1 VEGACQKIQGFLGLV
16 GPNGAGKTTLIRILL
31 GVEKPTAGRILLNS
45 REPDH
50 REWVNFRRNTGYMPE
65 RVTFYDNLTGLETLR
80 FFARIKGYGEA
91 EVKKV
96 LSLNLLPEETLHR
109 RMGEYSKGMK
119 QRINLMQ
126 ALLGEPKMLILDEPT
141 SGLDP
146 EGVRTF
152 YQILE
157 NIRKEQKVTVIVST
171 HILAE
176 IEDRVDR
183 VVIIKGGSIRAEG
196 SLEELYMSLNL
207 PIRFLLRIRGNREEI
222 IGHLRKMGAEEVRV
236 REDFLIAEV
245 PVERKVDFLMG
256 LGSIGGVITD
266 VRVRE
271 PSLEE
276 VFFSAE

>member
-1 VEGACQKIQGFLGLV
+1 MIELLNVEKAYGSVKALRGVSLTVGDGEFLGLV

-222 IGHLRKMGAEEVRV
+222 IGH
-236 REDFLIAEV
+236 
-245 PVERKVDFLMG
+245 
-256 LGSIGGVITD
+256 GSWKHRRSDHGCEGKRAFAGGGV
-266 VRVRE
+266 
-271 PSLEE
+271 LQC
-276 VFFSAE
+276 